1 MDKRQARAFE
11 GFAAESGPELL
22 RIAKPLTSDPHTAED
37 VYQETLQRL
46 AARWPRVDNPKA
58 FCRRVM
64 HNIIVDQTRARARRP
79 RELRL
84 FDAGERSDP
93 RAADPH
99 DSVEL
104 WPSLRAALD
113 SLTVQQRTVLV
124 LRYFDDRSEAE
135 VASLL
140 GISVGTVKSTTSRSI
155 AHLRD
160 FPGLAAIFTTTADSM
175 L

>member
-11 GFAAESGPELL
+11 EFAAESGAELL
-22 RIAKPLTSDPHTAED
+22 RIATLLTPDPHTAED

-46 AARWPRVDNPKA
+46 AARWSRVDNPKA

-79 RELRL
+79 HELRL
-84 FDAGERSDP
+84 FDSGEKSDP
-93 RAADPH
+93 QSADPH
-99 DSVEL
+99 HSIEL
-104 WPSLRAALD
+104 WASLRAALD

-135 VASLL
+135 VAGLL
-140 GISVGTVKSTTSRSI
+140 GVSAGTVKSTSSRAI
-155 AHLRD
+155 ARLRN
-160 FPGLAAIFTTTADSM
+160 FPGLAAIFTTTNS

>member
-1 MDKRQARAFE
+1 MDKRQTRAFE
-11 GFAAESGPELL
+11 GFAAESGAELL
-22 RIAKPLTSDPHTAED
+22 RIATLLTSDPHTAED

-64 HNIIVDQTRARARRP
+64 YNIVVDQSRARARRP

-93 RAADPH
+93 RSADPH
-99 DSVEL
+99 ASVEV
-104 WPSLRAALD
+104 WPTLRTALD

-124 LRYFDDRSEAE
+124 LRYLDDRSEAE
-135 VASLL
+135 TAELL
-140 GISVGTVKSTTSRSI
+140 GISVGTVKSTSSRSI
-155 AHLRD
+155 AHLREL
-160 FPGLAAIFTTTADSM
+160 PGLAALFSTSDSF